1 MDDIQQCQDDAV
13 KQRDA
18 LANEVA
24 QLRMELQQARDD
36 CDRHQLQVQTLT
48 AEFTQYKE
56 STEKSCYEWG
66 NLTSKNDE
74 LEVVI

>member
-1 MDDIQQCQDDAV
+1 MDIQQCQDDAV

-24 QLRMELQQARDD
+24 QLRMELQQVRDD

-56 STEKSCYEWG
+56 STEKSYYEWG
-66 NLTSKNDE
+66 DLTSKNDE

>member
-24 QLRMELQQARDD
+24 QLRMELQQVRDD

-48 AEFTQYKE
+48 SEFTQYKE
-56 STEKSCYEWG
+56 STEKSYYEWG
-66 NLTSKNDE
+66 DLTSKNNE

>member
-24 QLRMELQQARDD
+24 QLRMELQQAKDD

-48 AEFTQYKE
+48 TEFTQYKE
-56 STEKSCYEWG
+56 STEKSYYEWG